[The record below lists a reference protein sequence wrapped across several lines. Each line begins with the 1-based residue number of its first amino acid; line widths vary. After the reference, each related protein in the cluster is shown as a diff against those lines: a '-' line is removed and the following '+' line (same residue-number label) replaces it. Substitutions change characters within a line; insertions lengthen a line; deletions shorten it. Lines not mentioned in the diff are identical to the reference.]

1 MRLIF
6 SCYGQSKSQQ
16 GLEPVHILSLTQTAI
31 PGKTT
36 TIYHTVKNEKQ
47 NKKNMDNNKCGNEVL
62 KQEQSHLEVGN
73 KMNINIHKN
82 EK

>member
-1 MRLIF
+1 MKKI
-6 SCYGQSKSQQ
+6 
-16 GLEPVHILSLTQTAI
+16 
-31 PGKTT
+31 
-36 TIYHTVKNEKQ
+36 
-47 NKKNMDNNKCGNEVL
+47 KKNMDNNKCGNEVL

>member
-1 MRLIF
+1 MGKVKVNKDWNLSISCRLHKQPF
-6 SCYGQSKSQQ
+6 Q
-16 GLEPVHILSLTQTAI
+16 
-31 PGKTT
+31 
-36 TIYHTVKNEKQ
+36 EKQ
-47 NKKNMDNNKCGNEVL
+47 LQYIIQWKMKKIKKNMDNNKCGNEVL